1 MLCCAAVRGGRR
13 SSARLIGAH
22 KVNCDVA
29 AGAKISHMPYAV
41 YTHII
46 LSCTHTMMMINDDD
60 DIYIYIIR

>member
-1 MLCCAAVRGGRR
+1 M
-13 SSARLIGAH
+13 IGAH